1 MAETAEN
8 FTRIFPFNCF
18 KILTQF
24 CEFSFAGKNFAHA
37 KWVRNF
43 PLYKSVS
50 NYFVQNILQC
60 FSLIKDWAHVCLA
73 IKLPGNFGKINLR
86 SR

>member
-24 CEFSFAGKNFAHA
+24 CVFAQA

-60 FSLIKDWAHVCLA
+60 FSLIKDCARVCV
-73 IKLPGNFGKINLR
+73 GVF
-86 SR
+86 SH